1 MKIPTLNGR
10 QITFID
16 LATHTSGLPRLP
28 DGIPKFGDNPYAS
41 YTVDQLYA
49 FLSKHV
55 LRFEP
60 GSHYAY
66 SNLGFGLLGHVL
78 ALRAHTN
85 YEDLVMARVCAP
97 LGLTDTRITLTSQWR
112 RLAQGHDSIL
122 KPASNW
128 DLPTLAG
135 AGALRSTSND
145 LLKFMKATCLS
156 EADAPL
162 RPAIDMLLQTR
173 RPAYDA
179 SEKAALGWFARMGN
193 NDERSGRM
201 AKPAGMPPSLGFL
214 RECDLERWSY
224 PTRQMSSMTLGLI

>member
-1 MKIPTLNGR
+1 MILSQITFPTGVKIPTLNGR

-28 DGIPKFGDNPYAS
+28 DGIPNFGDNPYAS

-49 FLSKHV
+49 FFSKHV

-97 LGLTDTRITLTSQWR
+97 LGLTDTRITLTSSMR
-112 RLAQGHDSIL
+112 ERLAQGHKFDS
-122 KPASNW
+122 KASI
-128 DLPTLAG
+128 
-135 AGALRSTSND
+135 
-145 LLKFMKATCLS
+145 K
-156 EADAPL
+156 
-162 RPAIDMLLQTR
+162 
-173 RPAYDA
+173 
-179 SEKAALGWFARMGN
+179 
-193 NDERSGRM
+193 
-201 AKPAGMPPSLGFL
+201 
-214 RECDLERWSY
+214 
-224 PTRQMSSMTLGLI
+224 LGLTNTRWCWCTALNFE